1 MVIFLYGSDAYRSR
15 QKLNEIIS
23 HYKKIHKSGV
33 NLEYLDL
40 EHLNFEDLNNKTQQV
55 SMFGEKKLIVL
66 TNVFTNQDFKEKF
79 FKNSKPLL
87 ESEDIIVVYEE
98 NIPRKDKFF
107 EFLKTKTKSQESK
120 QLGGENLRNWLR
132 QEISNYQAKVSP
144 EAETLLIDM
153 VGSDLWQL
161 SNEIK
166 KLANFKDGKII
177 EKEDIEL
184 LVKPAIET
192 DIFDTIDA
200 IALKDKKRAISL
212 LHKHLEK
219 GESPLYLLSMINFQF
234 RNLLIVK
241 DLIEKNK
248 PYYSISKISKLHP
261 FVVKK
266 TYQQAKNF
274 SFQGLKKIYQRIF
287 EVDLSIKTGK
297 VEPETALDLLI
308 AEV

>member
-1 MVIFLYGSDAYRSR
+1 MIIFLYSSDTYRSR
-15 QKLNEIIS
+15 QKLNEIIN
-23 HYKKIHKSGV
+23 HYKEIHKSGV
-33 NLEYLDL
+33 NLSYLDI
-40 EHLNFEDLNNKTQQV
+40 EHLNFEDLNNETQQV
-55 SMFGEKKLIVL
+55 SMFGEKKLMVL
-66 TNVFTNQDFKEKF
+66 TNVFSNKDFKEKF
-79 FKNSKPLL
+79 LKNSKSLL
-87 ESEDIIVVYEE
+87 NSEDTILIYEE
-98 NIPRKDKFF
+98 NVPKNDKFLV
-107 EFLKTKTKSQESK
+107 FLKTKTKSQEFK
-120 QLGGENLRNWLR
+120 PLEGESLKNWARKEL
-132 QEISNYQAKVSP
+132 STYQAKISP
-144 EAETLLIDM
+144 EAETLLINL

-166 KLANFKDGKII
+166 KLTDYKNGGRI

-184 LVKPAIET
+184 LVKPVIET

-200 IALKDKKRAISL
+200 IALKDKKRAILL

-234 RNLLIVK
+234 RNLLIIK
-241 DLIEKNK
+241 DLIEKNE

-266 TYQQAKNF
+266 SYQQAKNF
-274 SFQGLKKIYQRIF
+274 TLQGLKKIYQRIF